1 MQARRPPLEFG
12 SARPRWIPAAPAY
25 AYQLDAASSMLPYL
39 EPYLIKVQKL
49 ARERLDPVR
58 HAGLVRDIELFNQ
71 QEANHFALHA
81 RYNAALRTHYPG
93 LERFEAEVRGD
104 FERFL
109 RERPLEW
116 NLAYCEGFECS
127 GLVSAELFFGPAEA
141 FLADADPAPRELWAW
156 HLAEE
161 FEHRSVC
168 HDVLHAL
175 HPGWMA
181 RLRGYVAFLRHLQAY
196 CNRVARF
203 LRDTDRERGAL
214 AADAAALDRRFQRT
228 ALRFT
233 LPRMLRILSPFYD
246 PARRRTPAAIEA
258 ALVHYSGG

>member
-1 MQARRPPLEFG
+1 MKARRPALDFA
-12 SARPRWIPAAPAY
+12 SAPPRWIPAAPAW

-49 ARERLDPVR
+49 ARERLDPFR
-58 HAGLVRDIELFNQ
+58 DAALLRDIELFNQ

-81 RYNAALRTHYPG
+81 RYNSTLRAHYPG
-93 LERFEAEVRGD
+93 LERFEDEVRRD

-109 RERPLEW
+109 REHSLAW

-127 GLVSAELFFGPAEA
+127 GLVSAELFFGPGQS
-141 FLADADPAPRELWAW
+141 FLAGADPAPRELWAW

-168 HDVLHAL
+168 HDVLRAL
-175 HPGWMA
+175 YPGWLP
-181 RLRGYVAFLRHLQAY
+181 RLRGYVAFLRHLQAF
-196 CNRVARF
+196 CDRVASF
-203 LRDTDRERGAL
+203 LRETDRARGAL
-214 AADAAALDRRFQRT
+214 PPDAAALDRRFRRT

-233 LPRMLRILSPFYD
+233 LPRMLRILSPAYD
-246 PARRRTPAAIEA
+246 PGRRRSPPAIDA
-258 ALVHYSGG
+258 ALERYAAS